1 MYSSSENPTEIMIP
15 NHLFNQWLHFS
26 PHAKST
32 NVYAAWKQIKFSLL
46 STLVF
51 GNQRG
56 HGKSYDDPYT
66 YKAWFH
72 GFKDMVM
79 VITLLL
85 GK

>member
-1 MYSSSENPTEIMIP
+1 MYSYSEHPTERMIP

-26 PHAKST
+26 PRAKST

-56 HGKSYDDPYT
+56 RGKSYDDPYT
-66 YKAWFH
+66 YKAGFH
-72 GFKDMVM
+72 GFKTILCFM
-79 VITLLL
+79 TWLWL
-85 GK
+85 